1 MAYIDFDFDLANSC
15 ESKIRS
21 IAQEIEQ
28 ESNKFQ
34 NIIVNVQTNWIG
46 TGSKEYVERLDIIKK
61 EVSTRAQRLNGIA
74 DAIRSS
80 ITRAEEADREAARQL
95 EAMNNL
101 PVCNPEPPPMCPDPK
116 TLNADLSPTSNRSS
130 AGSGVGTGQARSS
143 YSSGR
148 STASGTHGNLMDRVM
163 GTAVDSLRKSGKKR

>member
-1 MAYIDFDFDLANSC
+1 MAYIDFDFELANSC

-46 TGSKEYVERLDIIKK
+46 TGSNEYIERLDILKK
-61 EVSTRAQRLNGIA
+61 EISARAQRLNDIA
-74 DAIRSS
+74 NAIRSS

-101 PVCNPEPPPMCPDPK
+101 TVCNPEPPPMCPDPK
-116 TLNADLSPTSNRSS
+116 TLNTDLPPASNKSS
-130 AGSGVGTGQARSS
+130 AGSGVGSGQARPSHSS
-143 YSSGR
+143 RSTSSG
-148 STASGTHGNLMDRVM
+148 TQGNLMDRVM
-163 GTAVDSLRKSGKKR
+163 ETAVDALRKSGKKR